1 MSFKKTVAII
11 AISAAPLAYGQDA
24 KDWEGEAELGVLMT
38 SGNTDE
44 TNVNGR
50 LGLVHEVETWR
61 NIAEFSSNYSEAE
74 DETTTEKYKASLETN
89 YKFDEDQYIFLR
101 GAYERDRFSGYDFE
115 STATTGYG
123 NRVWNQGERSF
134 LDLSVG
140 GGYRY
145 NKLEEVNDE
154 GEDEEKE
161 AIARLAAQFNYALS
175 ENALFRQKLS
185 TEIGL
190 DENNVISQSE
200 TALKANVVGNL
211 SMKLAYRVEHVSDAP
226 AGSDST
232 DTETSISLLY
242 GF

>member
-24 KDWEGEAELGVLMT
+24 KDWEGEAELGVLIT
-38 SGNTDE
+38 TGNTDE

-50 LGLVHEVETWR
+50 LGLVHEVVSWR

-74 DETTTEKYKASLETN
+74 DETTTEKYKSSLETN
-89 YKFDEDQYIFLR
+89 YKFDENQYLFLR
-101 GAYERDRFSGYDFE
+101 GAYEKDRFSGYDFE

-161 AIARLAAQFNYALS
+161 AIARLAAQFDYTLS

-200 TALKANVVGNL
+200 TALKVNVVGNL
-211 SMKLAYRVEHVSDAP
+211 SMKLAYRVEHISDAP
-226 AGSDST
+226 DDANST
-232 DTETSISLLY
+232 DTETSIALLY